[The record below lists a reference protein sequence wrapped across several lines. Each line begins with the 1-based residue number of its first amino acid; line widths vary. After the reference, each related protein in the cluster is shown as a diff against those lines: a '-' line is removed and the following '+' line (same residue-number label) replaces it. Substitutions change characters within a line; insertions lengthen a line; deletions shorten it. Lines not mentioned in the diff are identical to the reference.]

1 MAALTTLQKAVIVL
15 VSMGELEAVK
25 VVKSLSNREI
35 KQLSN
40 ATNTISKITPEEV
53 MEVLEE
59 FLTEVSGDTGMAT
72 SGEEWLKR
80 VIEKA
85 IGSNKAQHLL
95 RGLGPQQKVF
105 DSLFDVDFT
114 TLSNLLR
121 KEHPQTQA
129 LILAHLDPAK
139 AAGVLP
145 MLPEEEQV
153 DIVLRMARVS
163 SIHPDVISDIEDAL
177 MEEIQLMGTLTA
189 TEAGGID
196 MVVDMLNIMEKKS
209 EKQILEGVEQED
221 PKLAEEIKAMM
232 FVFED
237 MVSLDDRSMQMILRE
252 IDQQTLTLALRGA
265 NDEMRERIFVN
276 VSSRAA
282 QMLREDIDSMGPVKL
297 SEVEQAQSEV
307 VQVALRLEEE
317 GKIAVSAGGDEEY
330 V

>member
-1 MAALTTLQKAVIVL
+1 MAALTPLQKAILVL
-15 VSMGELEAVK
+15 VSLGEIEAVK
-25 VVKSLSNREI
+25 VVKGLNSREI
-35 KQLSN
+35 KKISQ
-40 ATNTISKITPEEV
+40 ATGTIKKVTPEEV

-59 FLTEVSGDTGMAT
+59 FMTEVSGDTGIAS

-95 RGLGPQQKVF
+95 RGLGPQEKVF
-105 DSLFDVDFT
+105 DSLFDIDHG
-114 TLSNLLR
+114 TLANLLR

-145 MLPEEEQV
+145 LLPEDSQV
-153 DIVLRMARVS
+153 DIVLRMARIT
-163 SIHPDVISDIEDAL
+163 SIHPDVIQEIEDAL
-177 MEEIQLMGTLTA
+177 MEEIQLMGTLST
-189 TEAGGID
+189 TEAGGVD

-209 EKQILEGVEQED
+209 EKQILAGVEQED

-237 MVSLDDRSMQMILRE
+237 LVNLDDRQLQLILRE
-252 IDQQTLTLALRGA
+252 IDSQTLTLALRGA
-265 NDEMRERIFVN
+265 NDEMRNKVYGN

-282 QMLREDIDSMGPVKL
+282 QMIQEDMDAMGPVKL
-297 SEVEQAQSEV
+297 SEVEAAQSEV

-317 GKIAVSAGGDEEY
+317 GKIAVSSGADEEY